1 MSTFPHGLQSPTAP
15 DELALAEQFARD
27 GYVAPIRV
35 ISEAEAG
42 DFRGRLAQHEQLH
55 GPLSKSHANNPH
67 LLFTWADQL
76 IRDTRITDRI
86 AEIYGDDLLVWGTTL
101 FIKQPR
107 HPGFVSWH
115 QDSTYWGLDP
125 ADVVTAWIALSDS
138 HADNGALCVVPGS
151 HLLDQVAHR
160 DTFHADNMLSR
171 GQEIA
176 VDVEPANAVCL
187 ELEPGEM
194 SLHHVR
200 MIHGSGPNQ
209 SDRVRI
215 GFAVRYIPT
224 RVTQRG
230 SQRDTASLVRGS
242 DLFGNFD
249 PERAPLGDFE
259 PAAVDFHR
267 EVDERLRQIIMN

>member
-1 MSTFPHGLQSPTAP
+1 MSEFPHGLMSPAP
-15 DELALAEQFARD
+15 IGDLALREQFERD

-35 ISEAEAG
+35 ISEVEAAEI
-42 DFRGRLAQHEQLH
+42 RSRLASHEQVH
-55 GPLSKSHANNPH
+55 GTLPKAQANNPH
-67 LLFTWADQL
+67 LLFCWANEI
-76 IRDTRITDRI
+76 IRDSRITDRI
-86 AEIYGDDLLVWGTTL
+86 SEIYGDDLLVWGTTL
-101 FIKQPR
+101 FIKQAH

-138 HADNGALCVVPGS
+138 HEDNGALCVVPGS
-151 HLLDQVAHR
+151 HLMEQVEHR

-176 VDVEPANAVCL
+176 FDVDPKDAVCL
-187 ELEPGEM
+187 ELNPGEM

-209 SDRVRI
+209 SARKRI

-230 SQRDTASLVRGS
+230 SLRDTATLVRGE
-242 DLFGNFD
+242 DKFGNFD
-249 PERAPLGDFE
+249 PERAPRLDFE
-259 PAAVDFHR
+259 PDAVAFHQQV
-267 EVDERLRQIIMN
+267 EDRLRQIIMN